1 MTYKTTSNR
10 EQMLDELAPTI
21 GEAVRYRVQ
30 RTLDAL
36 QGDPMGS
43 LLEGVVVQAEQ
54 AAINAVMAHVSG
66 NQSLAAEHLGISRAT
81 LIRKLQA
88 ASPKTTTRRAA

>member
-1 MTYKTTSNR
+1 MTCKITLSR

-21 GEAVRYRVQ
+21 GETVRYRVQ

-36 QGDPMGS
+36 QGDSMGS
-43 LLEGVVVQAEQ
+43 LLERVVAQAEQ
-54 AAINAVMAHVSG
+54 AAIDAVMAHVGG

-81 LIRKLQA
+81 LIRA
-88 ASPKTTTRRAA
+88 T